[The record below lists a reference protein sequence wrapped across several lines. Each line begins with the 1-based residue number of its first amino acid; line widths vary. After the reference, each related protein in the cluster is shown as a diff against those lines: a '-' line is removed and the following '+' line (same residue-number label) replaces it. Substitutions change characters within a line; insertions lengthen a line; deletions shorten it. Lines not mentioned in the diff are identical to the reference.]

1 VLALALA
8 SGVAQTMSLNQAL
21 ERPWEIVVIGAG
33 LAGALAARELA
44 RRGLSVLLVDRSTF
58 PRDKV
63 CGGCLNHRALAVL
76 DAVGLGELPLRLGGL
91 PLEAMRVAA
100 GRQEARLSLPS
111 GVALSRQVLDQAL
124 VEAAQ
129 EAGAT
134 FLPGTLAA
142 LPSPSR
148 TLSSSREVLLR
159 QRDAMG
165 SIHASVVVAAGG
177 LGSRPDRV
185 RPGSRLGVGAVVESS
200 HDYPPGEIRMSCG
213 PEGYLGLVRV
223 EGGRLAVAG
232 AFDARALR
240 KAGGPKPLARQLL
253 KQSGW
258 PVPAGL
264 ESASWKGTLPLTRR
278 AIAAAEH
285 RLFVIGDAAGY
296 VEPFTGEGMAWA
308 LGTGLG
314 VAPLAAEAVHRWTP
328 HLAQRWMRRHRQ
340 IVQRSQGICRVAAS
354 VLRYPSL
361 VGSVVR
367 LLHLAPWLS
376 RPVVRHLN
384 RRPSWLAEG

>member
-1 VLALALA
+1 
-8 SGVAQTMSLNQAL
+8 MSLNQAL
-21 ERPWEIVVIGAG
+21 ERRWEIVVIGAG

-44 RRGLSVLLVDRSTF
+44 RRGHAVLLVDRSTF

-76 DAVGLGELPLRLGGL
+76 DAVGLGELPLQLGGI
-91 PLEAMRVAA
+91 PLEAMRMAA
-100 GRQEARLSLPS
+100 GGQEARLSLPS

-124 VEAAQ
+124 VEAAR
-129 EAGAT
+129 EAGAC

-142 LPSPSR
+142 LPSQS
-148 TLSSSREVLLR
+148 TAMASSREVVLR
-159 QRDAMG
+159 QREATG
-165 SIHASVVVAAGG
+165 SIRASVVIAAGG

-200 HDYPPGEIRMSCG
+200 NDYPPGEINMCCG

-223 EGGRLAVAG
+223 EAGRLAVAG
-232 AFDARALR
+232 AFDTSALR

-253 KQSGW
+253 EQCGW
-258 PVPAGL
+258 PVPVGL
-264 ESASWKGTLPLTRR
+264 ETATWKGTLPLTRR
-278 AIAAAEH
+278 AIRVAEH

-308 LGTGLG
+308 LGSALA
-314 VAPLAAEAVHRWTP
+314 VAPLAAEAVGDWTP

-376 RPVVRHLN
+376 RPVVRQLN
-384 RRPSWLAEG
+384 RRPSWLAGG